1 MPRFVGVGMQTSK
14 EADQMIAA
22 CQKAGVQF
30 MDGTMWMH
38 NPRTAAMMAK
48 LQDENVMGKLRTVIS
63 TFSALGRPILQ

>member
-1 MPRFVGVGMQTSK
+1 
-14 EADQMIAA
+14 MIAA

-48 LQDENVMGKLRTVIS
+48 LQDENVMGKLRTVIT
-63 TFSALGRPILQ
+63 TFSAMGGFIPAFIILLRPLHPIQGHL